1 LLAFVFFEFLRIVS
15 KHEKSSFIFL
25 FVAHDNFLCSKTGFL
40 GKKFPSVLL
49 SVDPKIEFQWP
60 STITVEEVI
69 YLETTDESILSRLD
83 KVFVS
88 PDEQIIVA
96 IDLTLRKAVIFDQ
109 HGNILR
115 VLDKK
120 GQGPNEYLHMTDV
133 FVNFKKNTIEI
144 L

>member
-1 LLAFVFFEFLRIVS
+1 MKNLVLFFCLLHMTISCAQKQASE
-15 KHEKSSFIFL
+15 E
-25 FVAHDNFLCSKTGFL
+25 FL
-40 GKKFPSVLL
+40 GKKIPSVLL

-88 PDEQIIVA
+88 PDEQIIVT

-120 GQGPNEYLHMTDV
+120 GQGPNEYLTYDRCV
-133 FVNFKKNTIEI
+133 CEF
-144 L
+144 